1 MAITQVVSQARGV
14 VAILKGNAWLVNADG
29 VRKPLNAGDEVQE
42 GQVIVMEDGTRL
54 ELALPNGEPILLA
67 SEREL
72 VIDANLLGTELTDK
86 TEATLKNLNSG
97 GADIAKILAAGGDLS
112 NELAPTEAGLNGGE
126 SGEGHSFVRLSRISE
141 SLDQLSA
148 SRDAP
153 PPNTTPDFPVNFAT
167 GPTVATIASV
177 EPGAPGSG
185 DDAVVEGT
193 NLVYTVTLSNPSR
206 VATSY
211 PFSLGDGSATEGL
224 DYTNT
229 PTFSNGVTL
238 ADGVITVP
246 AGVTSFTVTVPTID
260 DATDEPGADETLPLT
275 VGGVTGTGAIIDND
289 NAPTISSVTSDTQI
303 EGTALVHTVTLSN
316 PSSVATSYPFSLVGG
331 SATEGLDYTNT
342 PTFSNGVTLAN
353 GVITVPAG
361 VTSFTVTV
369 PTLQDNIDEPAET
382 IDLVVGGVAATGTI
396 IDDDNAPTISSVTS
410 DTQIEGAA
418 LVHTVTL
425 SNPSS
430 VQTSFAYS
438 LGGGS
443 ATGGGIDYTTPPTF
457 SNGVTLV
464 GGNLLVPAGVT
475 SFTITVPTL
484 QDNIDEGASENYNLS
499 VGGVVAVGTITD
511 DDDSPIASPPSS
523 ITDTEDTARIFTW
536 ANFGISDADTP
547 TTSLSVRVTSLP
559 LDGVLQTS
567 TDGFTWTNVA
577 INQLVSYSTIN
588 AGNFRFVP
596 DANESGN
603 DAFGGS
609 GVGNRQADYARFTF
623 TPHDGVNDGTSATM
637 RIDITPV
644 ADAPN
649 LTVSNTGSNTPTTLI
664 FNTSWETAPNN
675 NLRDATGVTGDT
687 FEGWSLIRS
696 PEIQAGGSDVFEIW
710 STGDA
715 YHNKLDHP
723 MEAAPGN
730 GNNWL
735 ELNDAGGGN
744 FETIGISRTI
754 ETQAGQVYGLSLD
767 WAGVPLKRLGSTHTG
782 IEIQING
789 VTVVEYNPQ
798 NTSFT
803 STLDWKNLQ
812 FNFTGDGNPQTITIK
827 TDATQFESRGFGAMI
842 DDITLYSMRGTTAG
856 NAVSGTRTD
865 IALAPYITAAL
876 TDTDGSEVLSMRFAG
891 LPTGAQIVS
900 GANTYNAVGGVI
912 NISASE
918 LSTAVLRLDAAY
930 RGNLDVSVSAV
941 STESANGSTASS
953 PEQTIELHI
962 LDPRYALTVV
972 DLNDGTNNKATGSD
986 IFIGTDAN
994 NTLTGN
1000 SNANTISGLAGNDT
1014 LSGGGGNDILAG
1026 GTGNDTLTGGAGSDT
1041 FIWAISDRGTT
1052 AAAGGTPAADTII
1065 DFNSASAS
1073 GGGDILDLRDLLL
1086 GENAVGA
1093 GGSSSNL
1100 TDYLHFEV
1108 SGSNTIIHVSS
1119 TGAFGSDTG
1128 FSPTKDDQ
1136 TITLTGVNLPTA
1148 LGLGGA
1154 ATDTQIIQTLLN
1166 NGKLITE

>member
-1 MAITQVVSQARGV
+1 
-14 VAILKGNAWLVNADG
+14 
-29 VRKPLNAGDEVQE
+29 
-42 GQVIVMEDGTRL
+42 
-54 ELALPNGEPILLA
+54 
-67 SEREL
+67 
-72 VIDANLLGTELTDK
+72 
-86 TEATLKNLNSG
+86 
-97 GADIAKILAAGGDLS
+97 
-112 NELAPTEAGLNGGE
+112 
-126 SGEGHSFVRLSRISE
+126 
-141 SLDQLSA
+141 
-148 SRDAP
+148 
-153 PPNTTPDFPVNFAT
+153 
-167 GPTVATIASV
+167 
-177 EPGAPGSG
+177 
-185 DDAVVEGT
+185 
-193 NLVYTVTLSNPSR
+193 
-206 VATSY
+206 
-211 PFSLGDGSATEGL
+211 
-224 DYTNT
+224 
-229 PTFSNGVTL
+229 
-238 ADGVITVP
+238 
-246 AGVTSFTVTVPTID
+246 
-260 DATDEPGADETLPLT
+260 
-275 VGGVTGTGAIIDND
+275 
-289 NAPTISSVTSDTQI
+289 
-303 EGTALVHTVTLSN
+303 
-316 PSSVATSYPFSLVGG
+316 
-331 SATEGLDYTNT
+331 
-342 PTFSNGVTLAN
+342 
-353 GVITVPAG
+353 
-361 VTSFTVTV
+361 
-369 PTLQDNIDEPAET
+369 
-382 IDLVVGGVAATGTI
+382 
-396 IDDDNAPTISSVTS
+396 
-410 DTQIEGAA
+410 
-418 LVHTVTL
+418 
-425 SNPSS
+425 
-430 VQTSFAYS
+430 
-438 LGGGS
+438 
-443 ATGGGIDYTTPPTF
+443 
-457 SNGVTLV
+457 
-464 GGNLLVPAGVT
+464 
-475 SFTITVPTL
+475 
-484 QDNIDEGASENYNLS
+484 
-499 VGGVVAVGTITD
+499 
-511 DDDSPIASPPSS
+511 
-523 ITDTEDTARIFTW
+523 
-536 ANFGISDADTP
+536 
-547 TTSLSVRVTSLP
+547 
-559 LDGVLQTS
+559 
-567 TDGFTWTNVA
+567 VA

-1166 NGKLITE
+1166 NGKLITD